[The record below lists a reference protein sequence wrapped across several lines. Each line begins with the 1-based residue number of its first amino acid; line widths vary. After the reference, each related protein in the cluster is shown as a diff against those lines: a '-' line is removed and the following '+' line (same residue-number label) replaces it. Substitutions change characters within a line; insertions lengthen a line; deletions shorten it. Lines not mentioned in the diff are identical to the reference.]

1 MKKYKLSEYVLKN
14 EFGNDVYFIN
24 TNTNCSIQLV
34 GSSKEIINIVTKNG
48 YTVEEIVK
56 LLLNK
61 FDIDY
66 ETCMRDTNQ
75 IINDLCKLGF
85 LNVL

>member
-14 EFGNDVYFIN
+14 EFGNDVYLLN

-34 GSSKEIINIVTKNG
+34 GSCKEIINIVAKNS

-61 FDIDY
+61 FDVDY
-66 ETCMRDTNQ
+66 DTCIKDTKQ
-75 IINDLCKLGF
+75 IINDLCELGF
-85 LNVL
+85 LNML